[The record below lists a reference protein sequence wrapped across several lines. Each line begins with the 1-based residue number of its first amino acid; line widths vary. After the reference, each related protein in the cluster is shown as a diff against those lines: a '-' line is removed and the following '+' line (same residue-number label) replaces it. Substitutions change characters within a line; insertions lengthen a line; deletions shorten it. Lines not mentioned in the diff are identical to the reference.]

1 MKHKEHD
8 VIIAYAKGA
17 KVQSRMFSGETWE
30 DEENPGFYDWREY
43 RVKPREFETGAFY
56 VARID
61 SDLYSSTPR
70 SEVVQYEIDG
80 FLLTGDGISPRDEKD
95 FSYIGDKIEL
105 EDYVEDD
112 SI

>member
-8 VIIAYAKGA
+8 VIIAYAKCA
-17 KVQSRMFSGETWE
+17 KVQSRLFVGETWE
-30 DEENPGFYDWREY
+30 DEENPGFYGWREY
-43 RVKPREFETGAFY
+43 RVKTREFEEEAFY
-56 VARID
+56 VAR
-61 SDLYSSTPR
+61 
-70 SEVVQYEIDG
+70 EVKGSRLVVVKYLASR
-80 FLLTGDGISPRDEKD
+80 FFKPISAKYYTEQD